1 MDDPETDLTPLVE
14 EMKLDSNGMLV
25 DDAEYFNG
33 DRPDVAIITP
43 DSSIDEPEADP
54 LANDCMSPSLSQQAT

>member
-1 MDDPETDLTPLVE
+1 MAHFATDIVPIFEGLE
-14 EMKLDSNGMLV
+14 IDSNGMLV

-43 DSSIDEPEADP
+43 DSSLDEPEAEP
-54 LANDCMSPSLSQQAT
+54 LANDCMFSFS